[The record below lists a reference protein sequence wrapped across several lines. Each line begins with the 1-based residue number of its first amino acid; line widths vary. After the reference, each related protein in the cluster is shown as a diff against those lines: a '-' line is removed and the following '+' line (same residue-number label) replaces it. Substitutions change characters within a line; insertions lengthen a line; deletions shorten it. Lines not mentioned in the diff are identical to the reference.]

1 MGWGKDENDTM
12 LWDLKTQ
19 STSNRSNLVSQ
30 ICLAKSHVPKDGV
43 EQRLDFANPL
53 RKHHI
58 ISTTWTIAS
67 KILQIRYKLLNI
79 DGEMNEN
86 LKNSRHD
93 EKNFLMNLSKDLNKL
108 DRLLTQWSRNKM
120 ISTNGFVILVHNIL
134 FLIQSI
140 QILLFLKCKNYS
152 SSGTKYLIN

>member
-19 STSNRSNLVSQ
+19 STSDRSNLVSQ

-53 RKHHI
+53 RKHHF
-58 ISTTWTIAS
+58 ISTTRNIVC
-67 KILQIRYKLLNI
+67 KMLRIRNKLLNI

-86 LKNSRHD
+86 LKNSRRD
-93 EKNFLMNLSKDLNKL
+93 ERNFLMNLSKDLNKF
-108 DRLLTQWSRNKM
+108 DQLLTQWLRNKM
-120 ISTNGFVILVHNIL
+120 ISTNGFAILVRSIL
-134 FLIQSI
+134 FLIRSI

-152 SSGTKYLIN
+152 NSGTKYLIN